1 LLIERATQWLKWW
14 HHTLSIYHF

>member
-1 LLIERATQWLKWW
+1 LLIEHATQWLKWW